1 MTDGTA
7 WRDHGGDYDPPKSM
21 VGPLFLA
28 SVAQVG
34 LLIGL
39 RNTFGGYDAD
49 WALFFGTVLVASLP
63 VPLLLWFALMR
74 RREPGG
80 WWKLPMIFLPLS
92 FLMLIAN
99 SNLVPARAGTDR
111 NADLRR
117 FANSMAAA
125 GEEAIEKGPDIGEL
139 RHSGATGE
147 VGEVERI
154 SLDFIQQVAADAR
167 AYQREIDAS
176 GLNTLFS
183 DPAMRT
189 RAGLPAAR
197 AKVAAARAL
206 VQRYS
211 RLSGLRFD
219 GLVRRV
225 EHAPISPAM
234 KAGMMEG
241 IRRNMAPTQDYWRRM
256 WAYEAEAVGAYD
268 VMLDILERSRW
279 TRRGTEFTF
288 AAGADSTAFNRQN
301 NELDRIAAAQ
311 DALDAAQRGR
321 ARQSID
327 RMRNATR

>member
-1 MTDGTA
+1 MTDATD
-7 WRDHGGDYDPPKSM
+7 WRDYGGDYDPPKSM
-21 VGPLFLA
+21 VGPLFLGI
-28 SVAQVG
+28 VAQIG

-39 RNTFGGYDAD
+39 RHAFGGYDAD
-49 WALFFGTVLVASLP
+49 WALFLGTVLVASLP

-80 WWKLPMIFLPLS
+80 WWKLPSIFLPLS

-99 SNLVPARAGTDR
+99 SDLVPARLETDR
-111 NADLRR
+111 NADMRR

-139 RHSGATGE
+139 HHSGATGE

-154 SLDFIQQVAADAR
+154 SLDFIQQIAADAR

-176 GLNTLFS
+176 GLTTLFT
-183 DPAMRT
+183 DPAMRS

-206 VQRYS
+206 IQRYS

-219 GLVRRV
+219 GLLRRV

-241 IRRNMAPTQDYWRRM
+241 IRRNMAPTRDYWRRM
-256 WAYEAEAVGAYD
+256 WAYETEAVGAYD
-268 VMLDILERSRW
+268 TMLAILERSRW
-279 TRRGTEFTF
+279 TRRGTQFIF

-301 NELDRIAAAQ
+301 SELDRIVAAQ
-311 DALDAAQRGR
+311 DALDVEQRSR
-321 ARQSID
+321 ARQSIGRLRD
-327 RMRNATR
+327 ATR